1 MYDPQAQYSELCVLP
16 QDVPL
21 DPAVERVRK
30 KLMRLMIISISIT
43 LLLILA
49 VFAGVI
55 YKIIKPETM
64 PQLPHPVSSQS
75 DISLTPHYTLSFPP
89 KTQILSQ
96 SLSDQNIV
104 LRLLT
109 PKGQTKFMIYNYH
122 TGALLSV
129 FSVNI
134 TEETTNSPSL
144 Q

>member
-16 QDVPL
+16 SDVPL

-30 KLMRLMIISISIT
+30 KLMRLMIIAISIT

-55 YKIIKPETM
+55 YKIIKPETK
-64 PQLPHPVSSQS
+64 PKLIHPVSSQS
-75 DISLTPHYTLSFPP
+75 DSFPTTYHTLSLPP

-134 TEETTNSPSL
+134 TKEAPTPSSL